1 MPDQSFLFDKKYEES
16 SVPWVS
22 RRGNISPL
30 CYFALV
36 LDHYPLLCRRRPP
49 PEIRWQCAHQESFQ
63 PPPPGGHC
71 KQVQPALHPARPGQG
86 CPQTIKGLLDWD
98 MVPVGT
104 AERILGENDW

>member
-16 SVPWVS
+16 NVLWGS

-36 LDHYPLLCRRRPP
+36 LDHDPLLCRRRPP
-49 PEIRWQCAHQESFQ
+49 PDLRWQCAH
-63 PPPPGGHC
+63 
-71 KQVQPALHPARPGQG
+71 QVQPALHPARPGQG